1 MSEVW
6 FSYLPTFLL
15 IVALAAIIPELVAVL
30 VGSALGLLISLP
42 FRILGAVI
50 SLGRTA
56 ISRRRRR
63 RATVD
68 PELLAELVR
77 YDPDRDY

>member
-1 MSEVW
+1 MGEVW

-15 IVALAAIIPELVAVL
+15 IVALAAIIPELIAVL

-42 FRILGAVI
+42 FRILGAVV
-50 SLGRTA
+50 SLVRTA
-56 ISRRRRR
+56 IARRRRR
-63 RATVD
+63 KATVD
-68 PELLAELVR
+68 PKFLAELVR

>member
-50 SLGRTA
+50 SLVRTA

>member
-50 SLGRTA
+50 SLVRTA

-77 YDPDRDY
+77 YDLDRDY

>member
-15 IVALAAIIPELVAVL
+15 IVALAAIIPELIAVL

-42 FRILGAVI
+42 FRIPGAVV
-50 SLGRTA
+50 SLVRTA
-56 ISRRRRR
+56 IARRRRR
-63 RATVD
+63 KATVD
-68 PELLAELVR
+68 PKFLAELVR